1 MAAPS
6 RPGEQRPTR
15 VTLTEGGPFLV
26 EGPVELELPDG
37 SRVTSE
43 RPVVALCACRRTK
56 RYPFC
61 DTSHRRKARPGR
73 DRTDADQAPGQAAD
87 GVAGASSADAP
98 ADHDR
103 TR

>member
-6 RPGEQRPTR
+6 GPTR
-15 VTLTEGGPFLV
+15 ITMTEGGPFLV

-37 SRVTSE
+37 TTVTSE

-61 DTSHRRKARPGR
+61 DTSHRRKSRPAQTAESARDTNDDSP
-73 DRTDADQAPGQAAD
+73 DDQAA
-87 GVAGASSADAP
+87 V
-98 ADHDR
+98 R
-103 TR
+103 

>member
-6 RPGEQRPTR
+6 RPTR
-15 VTLTEGGPFLV
+15 VTLTEGGPVLV

-37 SRVTSE
+37 TRVTSE

-61 DTSHRRKARPGR
+61 DTSHRRKERRSGPA
-73 DRTDADQAPGQAAD
+73 QAAERS
-87 GVAGASSADAP
+87 GTASSDEVP
-98 ADHDR
+98 AAQQR
-103 TR
+103 TT